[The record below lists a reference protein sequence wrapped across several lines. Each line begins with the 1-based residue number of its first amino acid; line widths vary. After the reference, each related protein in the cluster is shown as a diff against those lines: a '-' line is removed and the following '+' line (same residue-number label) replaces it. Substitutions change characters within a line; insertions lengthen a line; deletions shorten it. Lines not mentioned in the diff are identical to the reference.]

1 MLLRLLLL
9 LLRILFLLLLL
20 LLLLLLPPSLL
31 PVIVPTSPPL
41 FVYPL
46 LRLEPP
52 TPPDAP
58 LFMYGAEAASA
69 GTENRNTNVIWF
81 AVCYIYI
88 SRCRSR

>member
-1 MLLRLLLL
+1 MLIRLLLL
-9 LLRILFLLLLL
+9 LLRILF

-58 LFMYGAEAASA
+58 LFQYGAEAASA

-88 SRCRSR
+88 SRIQL